1 MDYRYIART
10 DDNRIVKGKVSAS
23 SEAAAIQTLS
33 YAGYSVLSLKE
44 QTSFLKNSKLN
55 MSLTP
60 EVKPMEIVM
69 FSRQLALLLESGTD
83 VVTSLELLEAQA
95 ENKALRRILSQV
107 VADVKS
113 GEPVSEALSHH
124 KKVFPPLYYRLVSVG
139 ERTGTLEVVLR
150 RAAAYMERAYVTRK
164 SVKNALT
171 YPLVVVLVAIAV
183 IVIMVT
189 YVLPAFAG
197 LYESFEAELP
207 LPTRAL
213 LAFTHWTQQY
223 GMYVALGTLIAVVA
237 AFLYTRTPA
246 GGYQWSRFMLT
257 MPKIGRINLLNE
269 LSMCCRSLALLY
281 GSGLPLPEAM
291 TLISQGTNNKAMRQ
305 AYADVQQAM
314 IAGAGLSGPMR
325 RNPLFLPLMVQM
337 TAVGEQTGNLDHTL
351 STVAESYEAEADE
364 KTKAMIGMI
373 TPALTIVI
381 GGIVGFIAIAML
393 SAMYSIFGQAF

>member
-1 MDYRYIART
+1 MDYRYVART

-95 ENKALRRILSQV
+95 ENKALRRILNQV

-183 IVIMVT
+183 IVIMCSHSRT
-189 YVLPAFAG
+189 G
-197 LYESFEAELP
+197 RNNMECMS
-207 LPTRAL
+207 
-213 LAFTHWTQQY
+213 HW
-223 GMYVALGTLIAVVA
+223 G
-237 AFLYTRTPA
+237 
-246 GGYQWSRFMLT
+246 
-257 MPKIGRINLLNE
+257 
-269 LSMCCRSLALLY
+269 
-281 GSGLPLPEAM
+281 
-291 TLISQGTNNKAMRQ
+291 
-305 AYADVQQAM
+305 
-314 IAGAGLSGPMR
+314 
-325 RNPLFLPLMVQM
+325 
-337 TAVGEQTGNLDHTL
+337 H
-351 STVAESYEAEADE
+351 
-364 KTKAMIGMI
+364 
-373 TPALTIVI
+373 
-381 GGIVGFIAIAML
+381 
-393 SAMYSIFGQAF
+393 